1 MKVLAI
7 DHVTINCKDPE
18 RTFRFYEEV
27 LGLPKNGTPIDMG
40 DHELFYYSLPHSR
53 LEIIRYK
60 TDQPVLDT
68 VKTSLGIWRH
78 LALEVDDIDAVYKAG
93 QQFGAKITVLPSYV
107 EKLGKKTMLIID
119 PNGVEIEITQ
129 SR

>member
-7 DHVTINCKDPE
+7 DHVTINCKDPK
-18 RTFRFYEEV
+18 RTFCFYEEV
-27 LGLPKNGTPIDMG
+27 LGLSKTGTPIDMG
-40 DHELFYYSLPHSR
+40 DHELFYYGLPHSR

-68 VKTSLGIWRH
+68 VKTSPGIWRH
-78 LALEVDDIDAVYKAG
+78 LALEVDDIDTVYRAG
-93 QQFGAKITVLPSYV
+93 QKFGAQITVLPSYV

-129 SR
+129 AG